1 MTMPEAGETAEIRIG
16 SDELTTVLDRQGGV
30 IRVCYELAASPSRQA
45 EPSEHVPAGRTVCEQ
60 ARVGAT
66 AQPLNEL

>member
-1 MTMPEAGETAEIRIG
+1 MPEARETAEIRIG
-16 SDELTTVLDRQGGV
+16 GDELTTVLDGQRGE
-30 IRVCYELAASPSRQA
+30 IRVCNELAASPSRQA
-45 EPSEHVPAGRTVCEQ
+45 QPSEHVPAGRTVCEQ